1 MLDEIPMPV
10 LYEESEDDEIE
21 IIKFEDDVPF
31 TVTRENDTFIVEGPW
46 IKKILGST
54 NIEDNESLQ
63 FFQRSLRKKGV
74 IKELENKGVKEGDLV
89 KIYEIEFEYM
99 K

>member
-1 MLDEIPMPV
+1 MPV
-10 LYEESEDDEIE
+10 LYEEDGGEVEV
-21 IIKFEDDVPF
+21 IKFEEEEPF
-31 TVTRENDTFIVEGPW
+31 TVTRENNTFIVEGPW

-54 NIEDNESLQ
+54 NFDDSESLQ

-74 IKELENKGVKEGDLV
+74 VKALEEKGVKEGDLV
-89 KIYEIEFEYM
+89 KIYDIEFDYM